1 MLMFIYRLLNEEA
14 RKMTSELSETYLR
27 GKVLSI
33 VHEDKSSTTEVAATD
48 KLRKSG
54 PVTLSDE
61 QHLFLNKTIPQAAAS
76 M

>member
-33 VHEDKSSTTEVAATD
+33 VHEDKSFIEVTATD

-61 QHLFLNKTIPQAAAS
+61 QHLFLNKTIPKAAAS